1 MNPVLDQSIYIDHD
15 ENIFRKLPNWGRGQ
29 CGLISLIQLHDVLRN
44 GVDLEAVRKATC
56 EPNHCMM
63 GRVRQLRAQIVAE
76 ADTELAEYFD
86 PSLQKNAVDKL
97 LKLGHLPTLRIWKEA
112 MSSDSGW
119 LDPQA
124 MIIGAKIL
132 GLHGFMLVDTGGKT
146 TTVEKTDE
154 ETAKEVGVPLHPL
167 FNPCRLQGYSSLVLY
182 TADHYEA
189 LYQVKIKDRAELLW
203 RDCSF
208 STNG

>member
-97 LKLGHLPTLRIWKEA
+97 LKLGHLPTLRTWKEA

-119 LDPQA
+119 LDTQA
-124 MIIGAKIL
+124 MMVGAKIL
-132 GLHGFMLVDTGGKT
+132 GLHDFMIVDTGGNT
-146 TTVEKTDE
+146 TTLEKTD
-154 ETAKEVGVPLHPL
+154 GLPLHPL
-167 FNPCRLQGYSSLVLY
+167 FHPCRVQGYSSLVLY
-182 TADHYEA
+182 TKDHYEA
-189 LYQVKIKDRAELLW
+189 LYKVKKHVFYFNSI
-203 RDCSF
+203 
-208 STNG
+208 